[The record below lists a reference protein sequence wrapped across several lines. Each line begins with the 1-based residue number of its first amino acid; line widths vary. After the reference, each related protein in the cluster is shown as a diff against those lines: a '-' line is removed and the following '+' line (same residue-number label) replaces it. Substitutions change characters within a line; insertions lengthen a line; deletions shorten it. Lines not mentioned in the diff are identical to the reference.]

1 MYRKE
6 VRRMKINGPNQTN
19 WNPYQK
25 QINQQKQ
32 IKQNPN
38 QDKLEISQQAKSMQ
52 EAEKVSP
59 AREKRIE
66 ELKAQV
72 DNGTYK
78 PDPSATAKKMVNFFQ
93 QVETKE

>member
-32 IKQNPN
+32 VQQNPN
-38 QDKLEISQQAKSMQ
+38 QDKLEISKEAKSMQ
-52 EAEKVSP
+52 ESGKVASP
-59 AREKRIE
+59 RSERVAGI
-66 ELKAQV
+66 KAQV

-78 PDPSATAKKMVNFFQ
+78 PDPSVIAKKMVNFFS
-93 QVETKE
+93 E